1 MIIKLADIRIAVNNL
16 YPYIEKYCEGYI
28 CHDRRRVDF
37 TVDVSEADIARE
49 RILSERSRAA
59 ERRAAALDCANAAN
73 CAEPAPSDGYLE
85 TLAVYRAIA
94 ERLPEYDTVLFHG
107 SVIAV
112 DGEGYI
118 FTAKSGTGKSTH
130 TRLWREYFG
139 DRAVMI
145 NDDKPLLRIED
156 GRVIAYGT
164 PWNGKHRLSTDTSV
178 PLRGLCVLGRA
189 ERNSIFPAARR
200 DVYPLLLQQTY
211 RPHSPAALARTLSL
225 VDRMADSVPLWSLRC
240 NMEPQAAITAYLG
253 MRQTIRAQ
261 NTAERKQK

>member
-28 CHDRRRVDF
+28 CHDRRSADF

-49 RILSERSRAA
+49 RTLSERSRTA
-59 ERRAAALDCANAAN
+59 ERRAAASDCANAAN

-94 ERLPEYDTVLFHG
+94 ERLPDYDTVLFHG

-112 DGEGYI
+112 DCEGYI

-164 PWNGKHRLSTDTSV
+164 PWNGKHRLGTDTSV

-225 VDRMADSVPLWSLRC
+225 VDRMTDSVPLWSLCC

-253 MRQTIRAQ
+253 MCQTIWAQ

>member
-1 MIIKLADIRIAVNNL
+1 MKSFTIRLAGQYFTICPVCDYIREYCRDYIVADVKRGAVTESPVYFTIATTQSDIDFER
-16 YPYIEKYCEGYI
+16 EK
-28 CHDRRRVDF
+28 
-37 TVDVSEADIARE
+37 SARE
-49 RILSERSRAA
+49 DIKEGIPIRHF
-59 ERRAAALDCANAAN
+59 
-73 CAEPAPSDGYLE
+73 SDAYLE
-85 TLAVYRAIA
+85 TLAVYRKIA
-94 ERLPEYDTVLFHG
+94 DHLLSCDTLLFHG

-112 DGEGYI
+112 DGEGYL

-139 DRAVMI
+139 ERAVMI

-164 PWNGKHRLSTDTSV
+164 PWNGKHRLGTDTSV

-225 VDRMADSVPLWSLRC
+225 VDRMADSVPLWSLCC
-240 NMEPQAAITAYLG
+240 NMEPQAAITDYLG
-253 MRQTIRAQ
+253 MRQTIWAQ